1 MEQTKYYKVDAEVPG
16 SLIWKSTIDRTDN
29 AFKVIALVYTFD
41 RWLGDDIAT
50 SLGEF
55 IVTERLR
62 QRLVE
67 FAGTG
72 YYFDKVRVTKSEEFR
87 LTIAERP
94 TAFPPL
100 PKFHWLKIT
109 GVARQ
114 NDFGYGEN
122 LDLIVSEAAL
132 NVLNSCQF
140 SFGTAEEI

>member
-1 MEQTKYYKVDAEVPG
+1 MEQTKYYTVEAEVPG

-29 AFKVIALVYTFD
+29 AFKVLDLVYTFD

-109 GVARQ
+109 GIAGQ
-114 NDFGYGEN
+114 DDFGLGEN
-122 LDLIVSEAAL
+122 WDLIVSEPAL
-132 NVLNSCQF
+132 SVLKSCQF
-140 SFGTAEEI
+140 VLGTAEEI

>member
-1 MEQTKYYKVDAEVPG
+1 MEQTKYNKVEAEVPG
-16 SLIWKSTIDRTDN
+16 DFTRKSTIDRTKIP
-29 AFKVIALVYTFD
+29 FKVLDLVYTFD

-109 GVARQ
+109 GVAGQ
-114 NDFGYGEN
+114 DDFGLGEN
-122 LDLIVSEAAL
+122 WDLIVSEAAL
-132 NVLNSCQF
+132 SVLNSCQF

>member
-1 MEQTKYYKVDAEVPG
+1 MEQTNYYTVEAEVPG

-29 AFKVIALVYTFD
+29 AFKVLDLVYTFD

-72 YYFDKVRVTKSEEFR
+72 YYFDKVRVTKSEEFSR
-87 LTIAERP
+87 TFA
-94 TAFPPL
+94 
-100 PKFHWLKIT
+100 W
-109 GVARQ
+109 
-114 NDFGYGEN
+114 
-122 LDLIVSEAAL
+122 
-132 NVLNSCQF
+132 VLAYKS
-140 SFGTAEEI
+140 I

>member
-1 MEQTKYYKVDAEVPG
+1 MEQTKYYKVEAEVPG

-29 AFKVIALVYTFD
+29 AFKVLDLVYTFD

-109 GVARQ
+109 GIAGQ
-114 NDFGYGEN
+114 DDFGLGEN
-122 LDLIVSEAAL
+122 WDLIVSEPAL
-132 NVLNSCQF
+132 SVLKSCQF
-140 SFGTAEEI
+140 VLGTAEEI

>member
-1 MEQTKYYKVDAEVPG
+1 MEQTKYYKVEAEVPG
-16 SLIWKSTIDRTDN
+16 DFTRKSTIDRTKIP
-29 AFKVIALVYTFD
+29 FKVLDLVYTFD

-72 YYFDKVRVTKSEEFR
+72 YYFDKVRVTKSEKFR
-87 LTIAERP
+87 LTIAQIP

-109 GVARQ
+109 GIAGQ
-114 NDFGYGEN
+114 DDFGLGEN
-122 LDLIVSEAAL
+122 WDLIVSEPAL
-132 NVLNSCQF
+132 SVLKSCQF
-140 SFGTAEEI
+140 VLGTAEEI

>member
-1 MEQTKYYKVDAEVPG
+1 MEQTKYYKVEAEVPG
-16 SLIWKSTIDRTDN
+16 DFTRKSTIDRTKIP
-29 AFKVIALVYTFD
+29 FKVLDLVYTFD

-132 NVLNSCQF
+132 SVLNSCQF

>member
-1 MEQTKYYKVDAEVPG
+1 MEQTKYNKVEAEVPG
-16 SLIWKSTIDRTDN
+16 DFTRKSTIDRTKIP
-29 AFKVIALVYTFD
+29 FKVLDLVYTFD

-72 YYFDKVRVTKSEEFR
+72 YIFDKVRVTKSEEFR

-109 GVARQ
+109 GIAGQ
-114 NDFGYGEN
+114 DDFGLGEN
-122 LDLIVSEAAL
+122 WDLIVSEPAL
-132 NVLNSCQF
+132 SVLKSCQF
-140 SFGTAEEI
+140 VLGTAEEI